1 MTLVKVK
8 AHTRGVEDPFAS
20 IIEAKKPRFA
30 AKWGVELVGTDDE
43 RLRQP
48 IAPPLL
54 DGRQMTMSEITRQL
68 KALARFAKRIGRA
81 S

>member
-1 MTLVKVK
+1 MTLIKVK

-30 AKWGVELVGTDDE
+30 AKWGVELVDTEDE

-48 IAPPLL
+48 IPAPAHGPGRRPLI
-54 DGRQMTMSEITRQL
+54 EIAGQL
-68 KALARFAKRIGRA
+68 LALAKSIRRH
-81 S
+81 

>member
-48 IAPPLL
+48 IPAPIHGPGRVVLDIAAQLL
-54 DGRQMTMSEITRQL
+54 
-68 KALARFAKRIGRA
+68 ALAKSIRRH
-81 S
+81 

>member
-8 AHTRGVEDPFAS
+8 AHTRGIEDPFAS

-48 IAPPLL
+48 IPDPIHGPGRRPLI
-54 DGRQMTMSEITRQL
+54 EIAGQL
-68 KALARFAKRIGRA
+68 LALAKSIGRH
-81 S
+81 